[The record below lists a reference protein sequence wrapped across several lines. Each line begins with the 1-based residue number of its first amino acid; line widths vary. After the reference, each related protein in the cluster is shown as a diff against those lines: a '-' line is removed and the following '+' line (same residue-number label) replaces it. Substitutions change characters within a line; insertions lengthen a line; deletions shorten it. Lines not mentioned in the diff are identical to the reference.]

1 MKRCCDIVIATWNAV
16 EMTRTALAS
25 VRDKSNFPYR
35 LILVDN
41 SDHEAARESYR
52 QIAASSEFGETL
64 LIQNENNLGWL
75 KATNIGIRHADSE
88 FVCLLN
94 NDVICGKDWLRRCI
108 DLIERESMVAVV
120 NPRGNERSE
129 NARVKDVDAYAQE
142 LQSTLDRQYTELDRC
157 SGYCMV
163 SKRALYDEL
172 GLLDEIFDRGY
183 FEDFDFSRRAQSAGY
198 LCAQCD
204 DAFVFHLGSQ
214 SFKQMPEGPKRAMH
228 DRNRDICFGRWGKP
242 RRVFVRVCSS
252 EQNVDEL
259 RALIRKNRVYLLE
272 NKNIPEEIREFRH
285 GNLELKKN
293 RWFWEPLYFLI
304 RAKLWAANNKI
315 DEARIIYR

>member
-1 MKRCCDIVIATWNAV
+1 MKKRCDIVIATWNAV
-16 EMTRTALAS
+16 EMTQTALAS

-41 SDHEAARESYR
+41 SDQEVARESYR
-52 QIAASSEFGETL
+52 QIAASSEYGDTL
-64 LIQNENNLGWL
+64 LIQNERNIGWL

-88 FVCLLN
+88 YVCLLN
-94 NDVICGKDWLRRCI
+94 NDVICGVDWLRRCV

-129 NARVKDVDAYAQE
+129 NSRVNDIDIYAQE
-142 LQSTLDRQYTELDRC
+142 LQLAQGGVFTELDRC

-163 SKRALYDEL
+163 TRRTLYGQL
-172 GLLDEIFDRGY
+172 GLLDEVFDGGY

-214 SFKQMPEGPKRAMH
+214 SFKHVPEGPKRAMH
-228 DRNRDICFGRWGKP
+228 DRNRDICFARWGRP
-242 RRVFVRVCSS
+242 QRLFVRVCNPI
-252 EQNVDEL
+252 QNVDEL
-259 RALIRKNRVYLLE
+259 RALIRKNYVYLLE
-272 NKNIPEEIREFRH
+272 NKNTPNEILEFRH
-285 GNLELKKN
+285 GNLKLQKN
-293 RWFWEPLYFLI
+293 KWFWEPLYFLI
-304 RAKLWAANNKI
+304 KARLWVKNKKI
-315 DEARIIYR
+315 DEVRIIYN